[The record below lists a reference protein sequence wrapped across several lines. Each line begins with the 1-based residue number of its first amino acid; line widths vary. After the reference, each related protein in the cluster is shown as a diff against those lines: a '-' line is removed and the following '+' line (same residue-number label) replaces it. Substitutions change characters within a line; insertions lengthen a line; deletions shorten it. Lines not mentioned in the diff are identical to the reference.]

1 MGDLGEPTVSG
12 ADVAALL
19 KRHVREDNDAED
31 IALNAGCSTR
41 TIWRRL
47 KGETEWLDLK
57 EADDLLTAVGETIN
71 SCHLKMPSG
80 EIEEPWFGE

>member
-1 MGDLGEPTVSG
+1 MDDFGEPTVSG

-19 KRHVREDNDAED
+19 KRHVREDTDAEV
-31 IALNAGCSTR
+31 IALNAGCSAR

-47 KGETEWLDLK
+47 SVEIEWLDLK

-71 SCHLKMPSG
+71 SCHLRMPDG
-80 EIEEPWFGE
+80 AIEEPWFGE